1 MLFVP
6 GLPQQAVAND
16 RVALDA
22 AEFFLQKAAAVGVD
36 VHDDRTLA
44 HIVVQAAVIGGL
56 QQLRLPGLHFGCGLA
71 AQQADEGGG
80 VRLDHPPEQRFG
92 QVRHHRGVHIGRL
105 VAGEDA
111 LQDLAVVVLFPV
123 RLHQNKLPDGNAGHT
138 GVFIDRHL
146 VQIPVRRCPLL
157 RDAVGQLG
165 TVLRTQ
171 KCFIIKEIGR
181 TGQVA
186 VDAVRRMILFAG
198 LVDHFQQV
206 FHDGAGRA
214 FSGMV
219 ERRMVKVAHP
229 PVLQAGLLAPVR
241 ALVLVDIRGRPQ
253 HPLCDHGVVVL
264 PQVGQL
270 GHLVHV
276 HSIDVPLPGDVRVH
290 LLIIGRLDDPERRL
304 KQFLIPA
311 AVFFRPARDRHPD
324 VAHAPDDILPGLL
337 VQLFIP
343 GNVVGPLQKEGMD
356 ARPQQVDVVVL
367 IPHIDIVQGDAVVVQ
382 LPDDHGDIVAETGR
396 LQQQLMDLVG
406 HAAVLAVGIVEQ
418 PARRLFQL
426 GDVVVGQ
433 RFRVPRIDQL
443 PQQGVVL
450 LH

>member
-6 GLPQQAVAND
+6 GLPQQTAAND

-22 AEFFLQKAAAVGVD
+22 AEFFLQQAAAVGVD
-36 VHDDRTLA
+36 VHDDSALA
-44 HIVVQAAVIGGL
+44 HIVVQAAFIGGL

-80 VRLDHPPEQRFG
+80 VGLDHPPEQHSG

-105 VAGEDA
+105 VAGENA
-111 LQDLAVVVLFPV
+111 LQDLAVVDFLGI
-123 RLHQNKLPDGNAGHT
+123 RLRRDEFPDGNAGHA
-138 GVFIDRHL
+138 GVFIARHL
-146 VQIPVRRCPLL
+146 VQIPVGRRPLL
-157 RDAVGQLG
+157 CNAVSQLG
-165 TVLRTQ
+165 AVLLAQ

-186 VDAVRRMILFAG
+186 VDAVRRIILFAG
-198 LVDHFQQV
+198 LADDLQQI

-219 ERRMVKVAHP
+219 ECRMVKVAHP
-229 PVLQAGLLAPVR
+229 PVLLAGFLSCVLF
-241 ALVLVDIRGRPQ
+241 LMLVDIGGRPQ
-253 HPLCDHGVVVL
+253 HPLCDLRVIAMAQIGH
-264 PQVGQL
+264 Q
-270 GHLVHV
+270 GHLVQV
-276 HSIDVPLPGDVRVH
+276 HGIGEPCPGDVRVQ
-290 LLIIGRLDDPERRL
+290 LLVIGRCDDAHSQVEQLHIPMAILFRL
-304 KQFLIPA
+304 
-311 AVFFRPARDRHPD
+311 ARDRQPD
-324 VAHAPDDILPGLL
+324 VAHAPDDVLPGLL

-382 LPDDHGDIVAETGR
+382 LPDDHGDIVAEAGR
-396 LQQQLMDLVG
+396 LQQQLVDLVG
-406 HAAVLAVGIVEQ
+406 YAAVLAVGIVEQ

-426 GDVVVGQ
+426 GDVAV
-433 RFRVPRIDQL
+433 
-443 PQQGVVL
+443 
-450 LH
+450 